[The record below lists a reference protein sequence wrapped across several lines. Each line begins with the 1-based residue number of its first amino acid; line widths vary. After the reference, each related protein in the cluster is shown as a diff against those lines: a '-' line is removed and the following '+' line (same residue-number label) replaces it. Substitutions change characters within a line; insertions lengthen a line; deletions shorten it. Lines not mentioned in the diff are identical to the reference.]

1 MNSIREIIKNKIY
14 VKKGFTLIEL
24 VLMVSIIGMITSVQA
39 VVMFKYMKIYR
50 QEINSSRE
58 SFYMEEAFTII
69 QNEINDGEYVKI
81 KNNNVIVIKVKPD
94 KKGSNNEKLE
104 YIRTDRDSDIIVSY
118 GSEYHS
124 RTDNILKNV
133 KNFKVEKDRQVL
145 CVSIESKKGNVY
157 KRCFPLEREE
167 DQKGSS

>member
-1 MNSIREIIKNKIY
+1 MNSIRENIKNKIY

-24 VLMVSIIGMITSVQA
+24 MLVVSIIGMITSVQA
-39 VVMFKYMKIYR
+39 VVMCRYMKIYR

-58 SFYMEEAFTII
+58 SFYINEAFSFI
-69 QNEINDGEYVKI
+69 QYQINDAKYVKI
-81 KNNNVIVIKVKPD
+81 KNNNVIVIRR
-94 KKGSNNEKLE
+94 KKGGGFN

-118 GSEYHS
+118 YSEHYS
-124 RTDNILKNV
+124 TTNNILKNV
-133 KNFKVEKDRQVL
+133 KNFKVEKDRKVL
-145 CVSIESKKGNVY
+145 YVSIETKKGNVY